1 MRNSLIDLRIGGNP
15 DGTRAAQR
23 LVTNPRQHRRR
34 IPMTTRSSLTT
45 ALLLTISAAA
55 AGCAADVT
63 APPDDPT
70 DPTNPD
76 NPDNQPVPQ
85 SPTGKFAMTSTFD
98 LATNMPGT
106 AGTVVNIFISATDD
120 PDDPTKF
127 IVEKLVG
134 ALPDGS
140 IKTNLQSAIPFVSG
154 YLNDRL
160 LMWAPDLVTKVV
172 KLGDGFGQ
180 IAHNFG
186 MTGTLDIAANG
197 KAVHTI
203 DGLHFKVDTTELDFP
218 FADYHMDSIKAAGV
232 DVALS
237 TTGKLTIGEHQLPLS
252 YGKALR
258 IGLDEMVIPMIDP
271 DATTIADVLHDA
283 IDCQAVG
290 QYVYDAVGFGSPST
304 FESACNSGLT
314 AGGGF
319 IYNQIDNLDS
329 SALNFTISGVARGV
343 DKDKNGTM
351 DDVQTGSW
359 TGTLTYATTPA
370 PLAPGAKFHG
380 KRM

>member
-1 MRNSLIDLRIGGNP
+1 M
-15 DGTRAAQR
+15 
-23 LVTNPRQHRRR
+23 
-34 IPMTTRSSLTT
+34 MTRSSLT
-45 ALLLTISAAA
+45 ASLLFAVTAA

-63 APPDDPT
+63 APPVDPS
-70 DPTNPD
+70 NPD
-76 NPDNQPVPQ
+76 NPDNPDTQPVPT

-106 AGTVVNIFISATDD
+106 TGKVVNIFISATDD

-140 IKTNLQSAIPFVSG
+140 IKNDLQSAIPFVSG

-160 LMWAPDLVTKVV
+160 LMWAPELVTKVV

-186 MTGTLDIAANG
+186 MVGVLDIAASG

-203 DGLHFKVDTTELDFP
+203 NGLHFKVDQTELDFP
-218 FADYHMDSIKAAGV
+218 FADYNMTDIKAEN
-232 DVALS
+232 VAITLS
-237 TTGKLTIGEHQLPLS
+237 TAGKLTIGEHQLPLS

-258 IGLDEMVIPMIDP
+258 IGLDEMVIPMVDP
-271 DATTIADVLHDA
+271 NATNIADVLHDA

-304 FESACNSGLT
+304 FESACNGGLT
-314 AGGGF
+314 AGSGF

-329 SALNFTISGVARGV
+329 AALNFTISGVGRGI

-359 TGTLTYATTPA
+359 TGTLSYANTPA

-380 KRM
+380 TRM